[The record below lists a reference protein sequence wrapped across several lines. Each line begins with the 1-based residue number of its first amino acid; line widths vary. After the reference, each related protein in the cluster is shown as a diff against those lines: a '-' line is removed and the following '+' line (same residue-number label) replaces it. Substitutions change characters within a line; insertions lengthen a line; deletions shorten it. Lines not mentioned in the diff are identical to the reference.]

1 MLNKLTWKDLLLFL
15 TKQRE
20 EGTLPNDHDVLLHN
34 IETGDEYPCDV
45 LEIDG
50 KLVIA
55 INWDALV

>member
-50 KLVIA
+50 KLVMA